1 MDDNQNRIQRSAN
14 DGKSIPKQSIHQK
27 NEIRFAEYEWM
38 DEEKEAE
45 IPRREDFS
53 HALSEPEEEVQ
64 DLTYVPI
71 DAEWDGLDFL
81 DDMQVDD
88 WNPWNEESS
97 EDVFL
102 TKQVKNNKTPAPLYN
117 REVDPAFDIDK
128 VKPIMMPED
137 TLKRKGNLVV
147 SPQTFERDAD
157 WEKQF
162 IFLTREQTFVKQAR
176 EFESVVCSEAPFVS
190 YRAYWPT
197 YEQMSSA
204 QKRWYF
210 YWRKEVKQGR
220 YPDTDLSYLFLY
232 IYELIH
238 GVGWSAPEEGLAL
251 LDEVWF
257 GYGERE
263 KKIDMYMREW
273 IFDFCLVHGLEMPYK
288 ELMEKIPR
296 KLSDELKEREWMRR
310 FTSDPLD
317 LSWDMLM
324 MLIDYNAEQSSFF
337 KEQGRKEMKT
347 YAPKVI
353 ALVDRYWLK
362 KHGLRLI
369 HRFWPEEVTSK
380 RILFR
385 SAVYDHDFYGK
396 HAEVRVFPI
405 SEHPPL
411 RAYLTQLVRF
421 TENKLRELMGVKGR
435 LRGVKLESEVEELVT
450 RYLRR
455 EIKEREV
462 QAAKKAR
469 PAVKINT
476 KKLRRLQQESEEVR
490 DMLTIDDNNATH
502 TATEA
507 GNVGTRRK
515 QAAPNPGK
523 LQTIQTEMNFGGS
536 VLYSPPPADEDQSP
550 NIEIWKAEETFV
562 ERTEVERTV
571 AKSSVIEETDVKT
584 TDVETT
590 GEETHGAETTGAETT
605 NVEMNS
611 VTSVEQPGYHFV
623 WNTDNMEEEWQELA
637 ERLSAAQ
644 LEVLYI
650 LRDQKGSAELQRI
663 ATKAGSM
670 PELMIEEINEISMEI
685 IGDILID
692 GEEITEEYIEALQT
706 LSYTDE

>member
-1 MDDNQNRIQRSAN
+1 MDDNQNRNQRRSN
-14 DGKSIPKQSIHQK
+14 EGKHIPKQSIHKK

-45 IPRREDFS
+45 IPRREDF
-53 HALSEPEEEVQ
+53 HGARSEPEEEVQ

-71 DAEWDGLDFL
+71 DSDWDGLDFL

-97 EDVFL
+97 EDVFSS
-102 TKQVKNNKTPAPLYN
+102 KQVKRNKTPAPLYN
-117 REVDPAFDIDK
+117 RNVDPAFDIDK
-128 VKPIMMPED
+128 VKPIIMPED

-162 IFLTREQTFVKQAR
+162 MFLTREQTFVKQAR

-204 QKRWYF
+204 QKKWYF

-238 GVGWSAPEEGLAL
+238 GVGWTSPEEGLAL

-263 KKIDMYMREW
+263 KKIDTYMREW

-317 LSWDMLM
+317 LPWDMLS
-324 MLIDYNAEQSSFF
+324 MLLDYDAEQSRFF
-337 KEQGRKEMKT
+337 KEQGRKEMKI

-353 ALVDRYWLK
+353 ALVDRYGLK

-369 HRFWPEEVTSK
+369 HRFWPEEVTRK

-405 SEHPPL
+405 SDHPPL
-411 RAYLTQLVRF
+411 RNYLTQLVRY
-421 TENKLRELMGVKGR
+421 TENKLREFMGFKGR
-435 LRGVKLESEVEELVT
+435 LRGVKLESEVEELIT

-469 PAVKINT
+469 PAVTINT

-490 DMLTIDDNNATH
+490 DMLMIDYDTVETSAKEVSYVDMPTKQDKSIS
-502 TATEA
+502 
-507 GNVGTRRK
+507 GN
-515 QAAPNPGK
+515 
-523 LQTIQTEMNFGGS
+523 LQTIQTEMNFEES
-536 VLYSPPPADEDQSP
+536 SLCIPHSADEEQSP
-550 NIEIWKAEETFV
+550 DIEISKV
-562 ERTEVERTV
+562 EV
-571 AKSSVIEETDVKT
+571 ASPVI
-584 TDVETT
+584 
-590 GEETHGAETTGAETT
+590 GAEGKRE
-605 NVEMNS
+605 ES
-611 VTSVEQPGYHFV
+611 HLV
-623 WNTDNMEEEWQELA
+623 WNTDNMDEEWQELA
-637 ERLSAAQ
+637 ERLSSSQ

-650 LRDQKGSAELQRI
+650 LRDQKGSAELQKI

-670 PELMIEEINEISMEI
+670 PELLIEEINEISMDM

-692 GEEITEEYIEALQT
+692 GEEITEEYIEALET

>member
-1 MDDNQNRIQRSAN
+1 MNDNQNTNQRGAN
-14 DGKSIPKQSIHQK
+14 QRNHNNPKQSIYRK
-27 NEIRFAEYEWM
+27 NEIRFAEYEWV
-38 DEEKEAE
+38 DEEKEVE
-45 IPRREDFS
+45 IPRREEFS
-53 HALSEPEEEVQ
+53 SAQSESEEEVQ

-71 DAEWDGLDFL
+71 DSEWDGLDFL
-81 DDMQVDD
+81 DDMQADD
-88 WNPWNEESS
+88 WNPWDESIDDAFS
-97 EDVFL
+97 
-102 TKQVKNNKTPAPLYN
+102 TKEGKKSKTPAPLYDRN
-117 REVDPAFDIDK
+117 ADPAFDIDK
-128 VKPIMMPED
+128 VKPITLPED

-162 IFLTREQTFVKQAR
+162 MFLTREQTFVKQAR
-176 EFESVVCSEAPFVS
+176 EFESVICSEAPFVS

-238 GVGWSAPEEGLAL
+238 GVGWSTPEEGLAL

-263 KKIDMYMREW
+263 KKIDTYMREW
-273 IFDFCLVHGLEMPYK
+273 IFDFCLVHGLEMPYT
-288 ELMEKIPR
+288 ELMKKIPR
-296 KLSDELKEREWMRR
+296 KLSNELKEREWMRR

-317 LSWDMLM
+317 LPWDMLT
-324 MLIDYNAEQSSFF
+324 MLLDYDAEQSRFF

-347 YAPKVI
+347 YIPKVI
-353 ALVDRYWLK
+353 ALVDRYWMK

-369 HRFWPEEVTSK
+369 HRFWPEEVTRK
-380 RILFR
+380 RILFQ

-396 HAEVRVFPI
+396 HTEVRVFPI

-411 RAYLTQLVRF
+411 RSYLTQLVRYS
-421 TENKLRELMGVKGR
+421 ENKLRELMGFKGR
-435 LRGVKLESEVEELVT
+435 LRGVKLESEVEELIS
-450 RYLRR
+450 RYLTR

-462 QAAKKAR
+462 QAAKAAR
-469 PAVKINT
+469 PVVTINR

-490 DMLTIDDNNATH
+490 DMLTIDYDNAEP
-502 TATEA
+502 TAGEA
-507 GNVGTRRK
+507 NDSNVKKQGKPVTGNV
-515 QAAPNPGK
+515 
-523 LQTIQTEMNFGGS
+523 QTIQTEMNFEDYA
-536 VLYSPPPADEDQSP
+536 LYSPQSVDEDQSP
-550 NIEIWKAEETFV
+550 DIEISKAEMTIV
-562 ERTEVERTV
+562 ERTDIERTDVER
-571 AKSSVIEETDVKT
+571 I
-584 TDVETT
+584 DVETT
-590 GEETHGAETTGAETT
+590 E
-605 NVEMNS
+605 VEMTLA
-611 VTSVEQPGYHFV
+611 VTSVEQRNLHLV

-637 ERLSAAQ
+637 ERLSSDQ

-650 LRDQKGSAELQRI
+650 FKHYKSSGELQAI
-663 ATKAGSM
+663 ASRTGSM
-670 PELMIEEINEISMEI
+670 PELIIEEINEISMEI

-692 GEEITEEYIEALQT
+692 GKEITEEYIEALET

>member
-1 MDDNQNRIQRSAN
+1 MDDNQNRNQRRAN
-14 DGKSIPKQSIHQK
+14 EGKSIPKQSIHKK

-38 DEEKEAE
+38 DEEKEAD

-53 HALSEPEEEVQ
+53 GARSEPEEEVQ

-71 DAEWDGLDFL
+71 DAEWDGLEFL

-88 WNPWNEESS
+88 WNHWNEESS
-97 EDVFL
+97 EDVFSS
-102 TKQVKNNKTPAPLYN
+102 KQGKRNNTPAPLYN
-117 REVDPAFDIDK
+117 RNVDPAFDIDK

-162 IFLTREQTFVKQAR
+162 MFLTREQTFVKQAR

-204 QKRWYF
+204 QKKWYF

-238 GVGWSAPEEGLAL
+238 GVGWTAPEEGLAL

-263 KKIDMYMREW
+263 KKIDTYMREW
-273 IFDFCLVHGLEMPYK
+273 IYDFCLVHGLEMPYK

-317 LSWDMLM
+317 LPWDMLS
-324 MLIDYNAEQSSFF
+324 MLLNYDAEQSRFF

-369 HRFWPEEVTSK
+369 HRFWPEEVTRK

-385 SAVYDHDFYGK
+385 SAVYDPDFYGK

-405 SEHPPL
+405 SDHPPF
-411 RAYLTQLVRF
+411 RDYLTQLVRY
-421 TENKLRELMGVKGR
+421 TENKLREFMGFKGR

-462 QAAKKAR
+462 QEVKKAP
-469 PAVKINT
+469 PAVTINA

-490 DMLTIDDNNATH
+490 DMLMIDYETVENSAK
-502 TATEA
+502 EVS
-507 GNVGTRRK
+507 NVDMPTRQDK
-515 QAAPNPGK
+515 SIPGK
-523 LQTIQTEMNFGGS
+523 RQTIQTEMNFDDS
-536 VLYSPPPADEDQSP
+536 ALYSPQSVEEDHSP
-550 NIEIWKAEETFV
+550 DIE
-562 ERTEVERTV
+562 
-571 AKSSVIEETDVKT
+571 T
-584 TDVETT
+584 TKVDIPSPDT
-590 GEETHGAETTGAETT
+590 GEEGKR
-605 NVEMNS
+605 
-611 VTSVEQPGYHFV
+611 EQSHLV
-623 WNTDNMEEEWQELA
+623 WYTDNLDEEWKELA
-637 ERLSAAQ
+637 ERLSSSQ

-650 LRDQKGSAELQRI
+650 LRDQKGSAELQKI

-670 PELMIEEINEISMEI
+670 PELLIEEINEISMDM

-692 GEEITEEYIEALQT
+692 GEEITEEYIEILGT
-706 LSYTDE
+706 LRYTDE

>member
-1 MDDNQNRIQRSAN
+1 MNDNQNRIQRSAN
-14 DGKSIPKQSIHQK
+14 DRKSIPKQSIHQK

-45 IPRREDFS
+45 IPRKEDFS
-53 HALSEPEEEVQ
+53 GALSEPEEEVQ

-97 EDVFL
+97 EDVFS

-117 REVDPAFDIDK
+117 RNVDPAFDIDK

-162 IFLTREQTFVKQAR
+162 MFLTREQTFVKQAR
-176 EFESVVCSEAPFVS
+176 EFETVVCSEAPFVS

-204 QKRWYF
+204 QKKWYF

-238 GVGWSAPEEGLAL
+238 GVGWSSPEEGLAL

-263 KKIDMYMREW
+263 KKIDTYMREW
-273 IFDFCLVHGLEMPYK
+273 IFDFCLVHGFEMPYK

-317 LSWDMLM
+317 LSWDMLA
-324 MLIDYNAEQSSFF
+324 MLLDYNAEQSSFF
-337 KEQGRKEMKT
+337 KEQGRKEMKI

-353 ALVDRYWLK
+353 ALVDRYGLK

-369 HRFWPEEVTSK
+369 HRFWPEEVTRK

-411 RAYLTQLVRF
+411 RDYLTQLVRY
-421 TENKLRELMGVKGR
+421 TENKLRELMGFKGR
-435 LRGVKLESEVEELVT
+435 LRGVKLESEVEELIS

-462 QAAKKAR
+462 KAAKKAR
-469 PAVKINT
+469 PAVSINT

-490 DMLTIDDNNATH
+490 NMLMIDYESVETSAK
-502 TATEA
+502 EA
-507 GNVGTRRK
+507 GYVDTSRN
-515 QAAPNPGK
+515 QDIPIPGK
-523 LQTIQTEMNFGGS
+523 LQTIQTEMNFDDS
-536 VLYSPPPADEDQSP
+536 VLSSPQSVDEEESP
-550 NIEIWKAEETFV
+550 DIEVSKV
-562 ERTEVERTV
+562 E
-571 AKSSVIEETDVKT
+571 T

-590 GEETHGAETTGAETT
+590 
-605 NVEMNS
+605 NLEMTDTEMTS
-611 VTSVEQPGYHFV
+611 AVTSVEQPNLHFV
-623 WNTDNMEEEWQELA
+623 WNTDNLDEEWQELA
-637 ERLSAAQ
+637 ERLSSSQ

-650 LRDQKGSAELQRI
+650 LRDQKGNAELQKI

-670 PELMIEEINEISMEI
+670 PELMIEEINEISMDI